1 MSKLM
6 PVGWGRVLVQGEKL
20 ELGREGREEHEHEE
34 EEGGEGGFAHSIA
47 RGGSSLYSQEEGRL

>member
-1 MSKLM
+1 M